1 MFPNYKGKLVT
12 IMWMGIG
19 SALLSSLFSAFLIYL
34 AINTNKQVNQLT
46 KR

>member
-1 MFPNYKGKLVT
+1 MFPNYIGKLVT

-19 SALLSSLFSAFLIYL
+19 SALLSSLFSVFLIYL
-34 AINTNKQVNQLT
+34 AINTNKQVKQLT